1 MNELLLSVK
10 DICKNVGIEH
20 ALEYVL
26 TRNPSNNLP
35 YHNLLHTL
43 SMVDCCF
50 KAATHYNLP
59 LVSIRPLLVAA
70 LFHDFAHSGGKLSDT
85 ENIKNAIAGFEH
97 FNMQQNHSQ
106 FGHQYQTYVPR
117 FISVT
122 EYPYVVVPHC
132 IEERI
137 LRDSDLLSIM
147 YEDWYDRVVIGL
159 GQEMCVKAGRVI
171 TEREMIEGQLE
182 FLSKVTM
189 FTDWGKQKFQFHYH
203 RVFGDLEAKLEK
215 LIREEK

>member
-1 MNELLLSVK
+1 MNELLESVK
-10 DICKNVGIEH
+10 TICINIGIEKQLH
-20 ALEYVL
+20 FVL
-26 TRNPSNNLP
+26 NKNPSNNLP

-43 SMVDCCF
+43 SMVDSCF
-50 KAATHYNLP
+50 KAASFYNLP
-59 LVSIRPLLVAA
+59 LISIRQLCVAA
-70 LFHDFAHSGGKLSDT
+70 LFHDYDHSGGKLPDS
-85 ENIKNAIAGFEH
+85 ENIKAAIAGF
-97 FNMQQNHSQ
+97 NIQNSMV
-106 FGHQYQTYVPR
+106 GHPNYIEFATTVPR

-132 IEERI
+132 IEEKI
-137 LRDSDLLSIM
+137 LRDCDLLSIM
-147 YEDWYDRVVIGL
+147 YDDWYERVVIGL